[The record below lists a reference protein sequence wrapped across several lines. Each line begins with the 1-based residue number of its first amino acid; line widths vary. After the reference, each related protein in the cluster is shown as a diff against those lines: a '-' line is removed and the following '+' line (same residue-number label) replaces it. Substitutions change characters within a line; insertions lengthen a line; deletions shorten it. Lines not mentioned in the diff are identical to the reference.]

1 MTSEHRPESDC
12 PEKELRGGEYTV
24 GTPLL
29 LPPQASLDAKEAK
42 QAWDRLSQALPTP
55 QLPSLSLGLAA
66 CELWVPLGDCVLGGH
81 LFPFYCFWPEL

>member
-1 MTSEHRPESDC
+1 MASEHRPESDG
-12 PEKELRGGEYTV
+12 PGKELGGGEHTV

-66 CELWVPLGDCVLGGH
+66 CEL
-81 LFPFYCFWPEL
+81 